1 MSLIIRI
8 FYCARTPGE
17 TFEAVNGVHDDRDE
31 HKKVEGH
38 RCCLA

>member
-8 FYCARTPGE
+8 FDCARTPGE

-38 RCCLA
+38 